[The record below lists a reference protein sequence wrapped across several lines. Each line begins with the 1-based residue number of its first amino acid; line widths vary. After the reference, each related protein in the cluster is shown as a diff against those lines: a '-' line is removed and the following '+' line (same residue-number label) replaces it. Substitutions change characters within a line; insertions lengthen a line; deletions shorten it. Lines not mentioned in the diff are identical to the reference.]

1 MSSDFNT
8 WWRDI
13 GSGIRP
19 LARHDYEQHGQRI
32 SMLAWNDSSVRATA
46 DITRLRAELAQ
57 RTAERDALAA
67 EVAALKAQ
75 PDPLAEMWREL
86 AEYQPFAD
94 RDGHGD
100 SWRAMCAE
108 RTDAAA
114 HAAALAA
121 AWASPAATAAEW
133 AKYAAF
139 ALSNAGQPEAE
150 SAIAAIR
157 RAKEGQR

>member
-1 MSSDFNT
+1 MSEPVSN
-8 WWRDI
+8 
-13 GSGIRP
+13 
-19 LARHDYEQHGQRI
+19 
-32 SMLAWNDSSVRATA
+32 A
-46 DITRLRAELAQ
+46 DELERLRADLAQ

-67 EVAALKAQ
+67 EVAALKAR
-75 PDPLAEMWREL
+75 DPLAEMWREL